1 MIEKLYDYAKIAYDK
16 MSKLEEGLEFR
27 SFYAGYM
34 EGYLDSEMNIPTS
47 NIQNLYIEE
56 GDMNENDMS

>member
-16 MSKLEEGLEFR
+16 MSQLEEDLDFR

-34 EGYLDSEMNIPTS
+34 EGYLDAEMDSIG
-47 NIQNLYIEE
+47 QDFYVEE
-56 GDMNENDMS
+56 GDMNENNMS

>member
-34 EGYLDSEMNIPTS
+34 EGYLDSEMDSIG
-47 NIQNLYIEE
+47 QDFYVEE
-56 GDMNENDMS
+56 GDMNENNMS

>member
-34 EGYLDSEMNIPTS
+34 EGYLDSEMNSITS
-47 NIQNLYIEE
+47 IIQNLEVE
-56 GDMNENDMS
+56 NENMF

>member
-34 EGYLDSEMNIPTS
+34 EGYLDSEMNF
-47 NIQNLYIEE
+47 IQNLSVEE